1 MTILTESWH
10 PIGTPLA
17 VKGLASLLLWPDFL
31 FAGAGAMAGAMMVVA
46 GLLPVEEGVTVTAV
60 DMLLGAVVMLFI
72 EGAEFGVVP
81 ATVGFIVADSS
92 CFQ

>member
-1 MTILTESWH
+1 M
-10 PIGTPLA
+10 
-17 VKGLASLLLWPDFL
+17 V
-31 FAGAGAMAGAMMVVA
+31 VVA
-46 GLLPVEEGVTVTAV
+46 GLMSVEEGVNVAAV

>member
-1 MTILTESWH
+1 M
-10 PIGTPLA
+10 A
-17 VKGLASLLLWPDFL
+17 VKGLASLLLLPEVWV
-31 FAGAGAMAGAMMVVA
+31 AGAGAMAGAMVEVA

-72 EGAEFGVVP
+72 EGAEFGVV
-81 ATVGFIVADSS
+81 GFIITDSS

>member
-1 MTILTESWH
+1 
-10 PIGTPLA
+10 
-17 VKGLASLLLWPDFL
+17 
-31 FAGAGAMAGAMMVVA
+31 MAGAMMVVA

-81 ATVGFIVADSS
+81 ATVECIITDSS

>member
-17 VKGLASLLLWPDFL
+17 VKGLASLLLLPEVW
-31 FAGAGAMAGAMMVVA
+31 FAGAGTMAGAMMVVA

-60 DMLLGAVVMLFI
+60 DMLLG
-72 EGAEFGVVP
+72 P
-81 ATVGFIVADSS
+81 W
-92 CFQ
+92 